1 MKREEILNTIKML
14 ASSQGFYGR
23 LYETITTSE
32 NKDEILEGLEKENFK
47 DALDLVFFFE
57 C

>member
-32 NKDEILEGLEKENFK
+32 NKDEILERLEKENFK

>member
-1 MKREEILNTIKML
+1 MKRKEILNTIKML

-32 NKDEILEGLEKENFK
+32 SKDEILDELEQQNFK
-47 DALDLVFFFE
+47 DALDLVFYFE